1 MDFSAWAARAEARA
15 RASRERRFMEWEIF
29 GRPQT
34 AWEARF
40 FNRNGKVRAA

>member
-1 MDFSAWAARAEARA
+1 
-15 RASRERRFMEWEIF
+15 MEWEIF